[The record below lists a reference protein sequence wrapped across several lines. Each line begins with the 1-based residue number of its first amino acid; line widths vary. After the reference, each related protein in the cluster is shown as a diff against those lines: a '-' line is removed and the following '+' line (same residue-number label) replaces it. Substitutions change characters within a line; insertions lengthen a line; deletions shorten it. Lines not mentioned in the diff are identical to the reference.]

1 MRARSSRPVLFF
13 LNGPSLTLRSNFAD
27 GSYAALLAARARRA
41 IPAAA
46 PSAVMPCRKLRRCM
60 GFLLRGSLELDL
72 LAGVAAM
79 VLLAAGAEDDL
90 VAAHLAV
97 DRHGAF
103 SGAQRAGE
111 HLERL
116 LERELA
122 LRQLPLSRDA
132 RRHDPEERRAP
143 GAIARLYR
151 LLHVGLPVA
160 HRERVRRDARA
171 GLEAEQLWPELQVDV
186 RQQEHGDDGRLREIG
201 LEEIGLHELHAVG
214 DARRARVV
222 PGELDHVRVVLDAH
236 RPRAALRRGDH
247 GAPVARAE
255 VDDEVLRRHAR
266 HVEHLV
272 DHGLWRRHPDDVLA
286 RLPDFGLVGLWRT

>member
-1 MRARSSRPVLFF
+1 MRARSSRPALFF
-13 LNGPSLTLRSNFAD
+13 LNGTSLTLRSNFAD
-27 GSYAALLAARARRA
+27 GSYAALLAARAPRGN
-41 IPAAA
+41 PAAA

-90 VAAHLAV
+90 VPAHLAV
-97 DRHGAF
+97 DRHDAF

-122 LRQLPLSRDA
+122 LRQLPLARDT

-151 LLHVGLPVA
+151 LLHIGLPIA
-160 HRERVRRDARA
+160 HRERVR
-171 GLEAEQLWPELQVDV
+171 
-186 RQQEHGDDGRLREIG
+186 
-201 LEEIGLHELHAVG
+201 
-214 DARRARVV
+214 
-222 PGELDHVRVVLDAH
+222 
-236 RPRAALRRGDH
+236 
-247 GAPVARAE
+247 
-255 VDDEVLRRHAR
+255 
-266 HVEHLV
+266 
-272 DHGLWRRHPDDVLA
+272 
-286 RLPDFGLVGLWRT
+286 